1 MAIPLL
7 FLLNATLLFEIRLQ
21 ASRLLN
27 YAQLAGSRYLAGFA
41 EAIIAIAT
49 SMRPTFAKA
58 VLVLAATL
66 AAAPGALACTASPPL
81 EAKLRAQPDADT
93 YVEVGDWFGDR
104 KQYPCALEAFQSAL
118 KLEPGN
124 AKLYYLV
131 GLTLFASGHPEDAIK
146 PLGQSIYLMPE
157 VLKPHLLLASA
168 LEQLHRPQDA
178 LTEWEAALRID
189 RSSSE
194 ALDGMSKLLMTQG
207 DNVSAIELLKDAPR
221 NETLTLDL
229 ALAYGKNR
237 MLDKAEEVLT
247 QAMKQN
253 PSSLALTAALVT
265 VYVNQ
270 VHYENAVNL
279 AAKSA
284 RLHPGN
290 VEAQTLYL
298 QVLVLNG
305 DFTLAKPLALK
316 LLAAHP
322 HDPELLYLSGIL
334 EYQGGQFPAA
344 RRHLEESVALRPNH
358 YNAHY
363 NLGLVL
369 AELKEFPAAKEH
381 LEKAIALGAT
391 EPQVHYKL
399 STVLR
404 ALGDNDRAQDELKL
418 YQQLN
423 QAKISQG
430 LAASKA
436 AEAAKEQAA
445 GNLQKAAAL
454 YREASDATP
463 DNPALAYKL
472 AIALEA
478 TGDTAAER
486 GALERAVKVDP
497 AFALAQDQ
505 LGYLASKD
513 GDTASA
519 EQHFR
524 LAVQAAPGY
533 TQAWISLAATLGMQ
547 SRFSDA
553 QEAVA
558 TALKL
563 EPANSE
569 ALQLRKDLNTAQG
582 QH

>member
-1 MAIPLL
+1 MGPI
-7 FLLNATLLFEIRLQ
+7 FT
-21 ASRLLN
+21 
-27 YAQLAGSRYLAGFA
+27 
-41 EAIIAIAT
+41 
-49 SMRPTFAKA
+49 KA
-58 VLVLAATL
+58 VLVLAAIL
-66 AAAPGALACTASPPL
+66 AVTPCVLACTASPAL
-81 EAKLRAQPDADT
+81 EAKLRAQPGADT

-104 KQYPCALEAFQSAL
+104 KQYPCALEAFRGAL

-131 GLTLFASGHPEDAIK
+131 GLTLYASGHPEEAIQ
-146 PLGQSIYLMPE
+146 PLGQSVHLTPE

-168 LEQLHRPQDA
+168 LEQLHRPQEA
-178 LTEWEAALRID
+178 LAEWEAALRID
-189 RSSSE
+189 RSSPE
-194 ALDGMSKLLMTQG
+194 ALDGMSNLLMKQR
-207 DNVSAIELLKDAPR
+207 DYLSAIELLKDAPR

-229 ALAYGKNR
+229 ALAYGLNR

-253 PSSLALTAALVT
+253 PSSLALTAALVK

-279 AAKSA
+279 AAKST

-290 VEAQTLYL
+290 VEAQRLYL

-305 DFTLAKPLALK
+305 DFTLAQPLASK

-322 HDPELLYLSGIL
+322 HDSEFLYLSGIL

-344 RRHLEESVALRPNH
+344 RRHLEESVALDPNH

-369 AELKEFPAAKEH
+369 AEMKEFPAAKEH

-391 EPQVHYKL
+391 EPQVHFKL

-404 ALGDNDRAQDELKL
+404 ALGENDRAQDELKL

-423 QAKISQG
+423 QAKINQG

-445 GNLQKAAAL
+445 GNSQKAAAL
-454 YREASDATP
+454 YREAADATP
-463 DNPALAYKL
+463 DNAALAYKL
-472 AIALEA
+472 AIALDA
-478 TGDTAAER
+478 TGDAAGER
-486 GALERAVKVDP
+486 TALERAIKVDP

-505 LGYLASKD
+505 LGYLDSKD
-513 GDTASA
+513 GDSAAA

-533 TQAWISLAATLGMQ
+533 TQAWISLAATLGME

>member
-1 MAIPLL
+1 M
-7 FLLNATLLFEIRLQ
+7 Q

-27 YAQLAGSRYLAGFA
+27 YARLAGSRYLARFA
-41 EAIIAIAT
+41 EAIIVT

-58 VLVLAATL
+58 VLVLAAIL
-66 AAAPGALACTASPPL
+66 AVSPRVHACTTSPAL

-131 GLTLFASGHPEDAIK
+131 GLTLYASGHPEDAIK
-146 PLGQSIYLMPE
+146 PLGQSVYLMPE
-157 VLKPHLLLASA
+157 KLEWHILLAHA
-168 LEQLHRPQDA
+168 LEDAHRPQEA
-178 LTEWEAALRID
+178 LTEWEAALHLNP
-189 RSSSE
+189 RSPE
-194 ALDGMSKLLMTQG
+194 ALDGMSKFLMAHG
-207 DNVSAIELLKDAPR
+207 DSVSAIELLNDAPR

-229 ALAYGKNR
+229 ALAYGMSR
-237 MLDKAEEVLT
+237 MLDKAEEVLSE
-247 QAMKQN
+247 AMKRN
-253 PSSLALTAALVT
+253 PSSLALTAALVKI
-265 VYVNQ
+265 YVNQ

-279 AAKSA
+279 AEKSV

-290 VEAQTLYL
+290 LEAPRLYL

-305 DFTLAKPLALK
+305 DFTTAQPLARK

-322 HDPELLYLSGIL
+322 HDSDFLYLSGIL

-344 RRHLEESVALRPNH
+344 RKHLEESVALDPNH

-369 AELKEFPAAKEH
+369 AELKDFPAAKEQ

-391 EPQVHYKL
+391 EPQVHFKL

-404 ALGDNDRAQDELKL
+404 ALGENDRAQDELKL

-423 QAKISQG
+423 QAKINRT
-430 LAASKA
+430 LAASKS

-445 GNLQKAAAL
+445 GNLQKAVAL

-463 DNPALAYKL
+463 DDAALAYKL
-472 AIALEA
+472 ALALDA
-478 TGDTAAER
+478 AGDTAAER
-486 GALERAVKVDP
+486 TALERTVKIDTQ
-497 AFALAQDQ
+497 FALAQNQ
-505 LGYLASKD
+505 LGYLDSKE
-513 GDTASA
+513 GDPAGA
-519 EQHFR
+519 EEHFR
-524 LAVQAAPGY
+524 LAVKAAPGY
-533 TQAWISLAATLGMQ
+533 TQAWISLAATLAME
-547 SRFSDA
+547 SRLSDA

-558 TALKL
+558 TALQL
-563 EPANSE
+563 EPANTE
-569 ALQLRKDLNTAQG
+569 ALQLRKDLNAAQG

>member
-1 MAIPLL
+1 L
-7 FLLNATLLFEIRLQ
+7 RGLQ
-21 ASRLLN
+21 KRS
-27 YAQLAGSRYLAGFA
+27 S
-41 EAIIAIAT
+41 IIAT
-49 SMRPTFAKA
+49 SMHPTLKA
-58 VLVLAATL
+58 VLVFAVILTIFTHL
-66 AAAPGALACTASPPL
+66 HACTGPQLL
-81 EAKLRAQPDADT
+81 EAKLRTQPDADT
-93 YVEVGDWFGDR
+93 YVELGDWFGDR

-124 AKLYYLV
+124 AKIYYLV
-131 GLTLFASGHPEDAIK
+131 GLTLLETERPEDALK

-157 VLKPHLLLASA
+157 VLQPHLLLAGA
-168 LEQLHRPQDA
+168 LEQVHRPQDA

-189 RSSSE
+189 RRSPE
-194 ALDGMSKLLMTQG
+194 ALDGMSKLLMAQG
-207 DNVSAIELLKDAPR
+207 DYRSAIELLKDAPP
-221 NETLTLDL
+221 NETLSLDL
-229 ALAYGKNR
+229 ALAYGMNR
-237 MLDKAEEVLT
+237 GLDQAEEILT
-247 QAMKQN
+247 QAMKQH
-253 PSSLALTAALVT
+253 PSSLALTAALVK

-279 AAKSA
+279 AAKSV
-284 RLHPGN
+284 RLHPGS
-290 VEAQTLYL
+290 VEAQGLYL

-305 DFTLAKPLALK
+305 DFTTAQPLAHK
-316 LLAAHP
+316 LLAGHP
-322 HDPELLYLSGIL
+322 HDSEFLYLSGIL

-344 RRHLEESVALRPNH
+344 RRHLEESVALDPNH

-369 AELKEFPAAKEH
+369 AELKEFTAAKEQ
-381 LEKAIALGAT
+381 LEKAIALGAI
-391 EPQVHYKL
+391 EPQVHFKL
-399 STVLR
+399 ATVLR
-404 ALGDNDRAQDELKL
+404 ALGDNDRAQDELRL

-423 QAKISQG
+423 QAKINRT
-430 LAASKA
+430 LAASKS

-445 GNLQKAAAL
+445 GNLQKAVAL

-463 DNPALAYKL
+463 DDAALAFKL
-472 AIALEA
+472 ALALEA

-486 GALERAVKVDP
+486 TVLERAVKVDP
-497 AFALAQDQ
+497 AFAQALDQ
-505 LGYLASKD
+505 LGYLDSKG
-513 GDTASA
+513 GDTTAA

-533 TQAWISLAATLGMQ
+533 TQAWISLAATLGME

-563 EPANSE
+563 EPANTE

>member
-1 MAIPLL
+1 
-7 FLLNATLLFEIRLQ
+7 
-21 ASRLLN
+21 
-27 YAQLAGSRYLAGFA
+27 
-41 EAIIAIAT
+41 
-49 SMRPTFAKA
+49 MRPTFAKA
-58 VLVLAATL
+58 VLVLAAIL
-66 AAAPGALACTASPPL
+66 AVSPRVHACTTSPAL

-131 GLTLFASGHPEDAIK
+131 GLTLYASGHPEDAIK
-146 PLGQSIYLMPE
+146 PLGQSVYLMPE
-157 VLKPHLLLASA
+157 KLEWHILLAHA
-168 LEQLHRPQDA
+168 LEDAHRPQEA
-178 LTEWEAALRID
+178 LTEWEAALHLNP
-189 RSSSE
+189 RSPE
-194 ALDGMSKLLMTQG
+194 ALDGMSKFLMAHG
-207 DNVSAIELLKDAPR
+207 DSVSAIELLNDAPR

-229 ALAYGKNR
+229 ALAYGMSR
-237 MLDKAEEVLT
+237 MLDKAEEVLSE
-247 QAMKQN
+247 AMKRN
-253 PSSLALTAALVT
+253 PSSLALTAALVKI
-265 VYVNQ
+265 YVNQ

-279 AAKSA
+279 AEKSV

-290 VEAQTLYL
+290 LEAPRLYL

-305 DFTLAKPLALK
+305 DFTTAQPLARK

-322 HDPELLYLSGIL
+322 HDSDFLYLSGIL

-344 RRHLEESVALRPNH
+344 RKHLEESVALDPNH

-369 AELKEFPAAKEH
+369 AELKDFPAAKEQ

-391 EPQVHYKL
+391 EPQVHFKL

-404 ALGDNDRAQDELKL
+404 ALGENDRAQDELKL

-423 QAKISQG
+423 QAKINRT
-430 LAASKA
+430 LAASKS

-445 GNLQKAAAL
+445 GNLQKAVAL

-463 DNPALAYKL
+463 DDAALAYKL
-472 AIALEA
+472 ALALDA
-478 TGDTAAER
+478 AGDTAAER
-486 GALERAVKVDP
+486 TALERTVKIDTQ
-497 AFALAQDQ
+497 FALAQNQ
-505 LGYLASKD
+505 LGYLDSKE
-513 GDTASA
+513 GDPAGA
-519 EQHFR
+519 EEHFR
-524 LAVQAAPGY
+524 LAVKAAPGY
-533 TQAWISLAATLGMQ
+533 TQAWISLAATLAME
-547 SRFSDA
+547 SRLSDA

-558 TALKL
+558 TALQL
-563 EPANSE
+563 EPANTE
-569 ALQLRKDLNTAQG
+569 ALQLRKDLNAAQG

>member
-1 MAIPLL
+1 
-7 FLLNATLLFEIRLQ
+7 LQ

-27 YAQLAGSRYLAGFA
+27 YARLAGSRYLARFA
-41 EAIIAIAT
+41 EAIIVT

-58 VLVLAATL
+58 VLVLAAIL
-66 AAAPGALACTASPPL
+66 AVSPRVHACTTSPAL

-131 GLTLFASGHPEDAIK
+131 GLTLYASGHPEDAIK
-146 PLGQSIYLMPE
+146 PLGQSVYLMPE
-157 VLKPHLLLASA
+157 KLEWHILLAHA
-168 LEQLHRPQDA
+168 LEDAHRPQEA
-178 LTEWEAALRID
+178 LTEWEAALHLNP
-189 RSSSE
+189 RSPE
-194 ALDGMSKLLMTQG
+194 ALDGMSKFLMAHG
-207 DNVSAIELLKDAPR
+207 DSVSAIELLNDAPR

-229 ALAYGKNR
+229 ALAYGMSR
-237 MLDKAEEVLT
+237 MLDKAEEVLSE
-247 QAMKQN
+247 AMKRN
-253 PSSLALTAALVT
+253 PSSLALTAALVKI
-265 VYVNQ
+265 YVNQ

-279 AAKSA
+279 AEKSV

-290 VEAQTLYL
+290 LEAPRLYL

-305 DFTLAKPLALK
+305 DFTTAQPLARK

-322 HDPELLYLSGIL
+322 HDSDFLYLSGIL

-344 RRHLEESVALRPNH
+344 RKHLEESVALDPNH

-369 AELKEFPAAKEH
+369 AELKDFPAAKEQ

-391 EPQVHYKL
+391 EPQVHFKL

-404 ALGDNDRAQDELKL
+404 ALGENDRAQDELKL

-423 QAKISQG
+423 QAKINRT
-430 LAASKA
+430 LAASKS

-445 GNLQKAAAL
+445 GNLQKAVAL

-463 DNPALAYKL
+463 DDAALAYKL
-472 AIALEA
+472 ALALDA
-478 TGDTAAER
+478 AGDTAAER
-486 GALERAVKVDP
+486 TALERTVKIDTQ
-497 AFALAQDQ
+497 FALAQNQ
-505 LGYLASKD
+505 LGYLDSKE
-513 GDTASA
+513 GDPAGA
-519 EQHFR
+519 EEHFR
-524 LAVQAAPGY
+524 LAVKAAPGY
-533 TQAWISLAATLGMQ
+533 TQAWISLAATLAME
-547 SRFSDA
+547 SRLSDA

-558 TALKL
+558 TALQL
-563 EPANSE
+563 EPANTE
-569 ALQLRKDLNTAQG
+569 ALQLRKDLNAAQG

>member
-1 MAIPLL
+1 
-7 FLLNATLLFEIRLQ
+7 LQ
-21 ASRLLN
+21 VARLLN

-41 EAIIAIAT
+41 EAIIAT

-58 VLVLAATL
+58 VLVLAALL
-66 AAAPGALACTASPPL
+66 AVTPCVVACTASPAL
-81 EAKLRAQPDADT
+81 EAKLRAQPDTDT

-124 AKLYYLV
+124 AKIYYLV
-131 GLTLFASGHPEDAIK
+131 GLTLYASGRAEDAIQ
-146 PLGQSIYLMPE
+146 PLSQSIHLQPE

-168 LEQLHRPQDA
+168 LEQLHRPQEA
-178 LTEWEAALRID
+178 LAEWEAALHID
-189 RSSSE
+189 RSSPE
-194 ALDGMSKLLMTQG
+194 ALDGMSNFLIKQH
-207 DNVSAIELLKDAPR
+207 DYVSVIELLKDAPR

-229 ALAYGKNR
+229 ALAYGMNR
-237 MLDKAEEVLT
+237 GLDKAEEVLT

-253 PSSLALTAALVT
+253 PSSLALTAALVKI
-265 VYVNQ
+265 YVNQ

-279 AAKSA
+279 AAKSV
-284 RLHPGN
+284 RIHPGN
-290 VEAQTLYL
+290 IEAQRLYL

-305 DFTLAKPLALK
+305 DLAPAQPLARK

-322 HDPELLYLSGIL
+322 HDSEFLYLSGVI

-344 RRHLEESVALRPNH
+344 RRHLEESVALDPKH

-369 AELKEFPAAKEH
+369 AELKDFPAAKEH
-381 LEKAIALGAT
+381 LETAIALGAT
-391 EPQVHYKL
+391 EPQVHFKL

-404 ALGDNDRAQDELKL
+404 ALGENNRAQDELKV
-418 YQQLN
+418 YQQLTQTRIN
-423 QAKISQG
+423 RT
-430 LAASKA
+430 LAASKS

-463 DNPALAYKL
+463 DDLPLAFKL
-472 AIALEA
+472 ALALEA

-486 GALERAVKVDP
+486 TVLDRVIKVDP

-505 LGYLASKD
+505 LGYLDSKD
-513 GDTASA
+513 GDTAAA

-524 LAVQAAPGY
+524 QAVHAAPGY
-533 TQAWISLAATLGMQ
+533 TQAWISLAATLGME

-558 TALKL
+558 IALKL

-569 ALQLRKDLNTAQG
+569 ALQLRKDLNAAQAP
-582 QH
+582 H

>member
-1 MAIPLL
+1 
-7 FLLNATLLFEIRLQ
+7 
-21 ASRLLN
+21 
-27 YAQLAGSRYLAGFA
+27 
-41 EAIIAIAT
+41 
-49 SMRPTFAKA
+49 MRPTFAKA
-58 VLVLAATL
+58 VLVLAAIL
-66 AAAPGALACTASPPL
+66 AVSPRVHACTTSPAL

-131 GLTLFASGHPEDAIK
+131 GLTLYASGHPEDAIK
-146 PLGQSIYLMPE
+146 PLGQSVYLMPE
-157 VLKPHLLLASA
+157 KLEWHILLAHA
-168 LEQLHRPQDA
+168 LEDAHRPQEA
-178 LTEWEAALRID
+178 LTEWEAALHLNP
-189 RSSSE
+189 RSPE
-194 ALDGMSKLLMTQG
+194 ALDGMSKFLMAHG
-207 DNVSAIELLKDAPR
+207 DSVSAIELLNDAPR

-229 ALAYGKNR
+229 ALAYGMSR
-237 MLDKAEEVLT
+237 MLDKAEEVLSE
-247 QAMKQN
+247 AMKRN
-253 PSSLALTAALVT
+253 PSSLALTAALVKI
-265 VYVNQ
+265 YVNQ

-279 AAKSA
+279 AEKSV

-290 VEAQTLYL
+290 LEAPRLYL

-305 DFTLAKPLALK
+305 DFTTAQPLARK

-322 HDPELLYLSGIL
+322 HDSDFLYLSGIL

-344 RRHLEESVALRPNH
+344 RKHLEESVALDPNH

-369 AELKEFPAAKEH
+369 AELKDFPAAKEQ

-391 EPQVHYKL
+391 EPQVHFKL

-404 ALGDNDRAQDELKL
+404 ALGENDRAQDELKL

-423 QAKISQG
+423 QAKINRT
-430 LAASKA
+430 LAASKS

-463 DNPALAYKL
+463 DDAALAYKL
-472 AIALEA
+472 ALALDA
-478 TGDTAAER
+478 AGDTAAER
-486 GALERAVKVDP
+486 TALERTVKIDTQ
-497 AFALAQDQ
+497 FALAQNQ
-505 LGYLASKD
+505 LGYLDSKE
-513 GDTASA
+513 GDPAGA
-519 EQHFR
+519 EEHFR
-524 LAVQAAPGY
+524 LAVKAAPGY
-533 TQAWISLAATLGMQ
+533 TQAWISLAATLAME
-547 SRFSDA
+547 SRLSDA

-558 TALKL
+558 TALQL
-563 EPANSE
+563 EPANTE
-569 ALQLRKDLNTAQG
+569 ALQLRKDLNAAQG

>member
-1 MAIPLL
+1 
-7 FLLNATLLFEIRLQ
+7 
-21 ASRLLN
+21 
-27 YAQLAGSRYLAGFA
+27 
-41 EAIIAIAT
+41 
-49 SMRPTFAKA
+49 MRPTFTKA
-58 VLVLAATL
+58 VLVLAAIL
-66 AAAPGALACTASPPL
+66 ASAPCVVACTASPAL
-81 EAKLRAQPDADT
+81 EAKLHAKPDADT

-118 KLEPGN
+118 KLEPEN

-131 GLTLFASGHPEDAIK
+131 GLTLYASGRPEDAIQ
-146 PLGQSIYLMPE
+146 PLARSIHLTPE

-168 LEQLHRPQDA
+168 LEQLHRPQEA
-178 LTEWEAALRID
+178 LSEWEAALRID

-194 ALDGMSKLLMTQG
+194 ALDGMSNLLMKQH
-207 DNVSAIELLKDAPR
+207 DYVSAIGLLKDAPR

-229 ALAYGKNR
+229 ALAYGLNR

-253 PSSLALTAALVT
+253 PSSLALTAALVK

-279 AAKSA
+279 ALKSA

-290 VEAQTLYL
+290 VEAQRLYL

-305 DFTLAKPLALK
+305 DFTPAQPLANK

-322 HDPELLYLSGIL
+322 HDSEFLYLSGIL

-344 RRHLEESVALRPNH
+344 RRHLEESVALDPNH

-369 AELKEFPAAKEH
+369 AELKDYPAAKEQF
-381 LEKAIALGAT
+381 EKAIALGAT
-391 EPQVHYKL
+391 EPQVHFKL

-404 ALGDNDRAQDELKL
+404 ALGENERAQDELKL

-423 QAKISQG
+423 QAKISHG
-430 LAASKA
+430 LAASKS

-463 DNPALAYKL
+463 DDLPLAFKL
-472 AIALEA
+472 ALALEA
-478 TGDTAAER
+478 TGDTAAEHTV
-486 GALERAVKVDP
+486 LERVIKVDP
-497 AFALAQDQ
+497 TFALAQDQ
-505 LGYLASKD
+505 LGYLDSKN
-513 GDTASA
+513 GDAAGA

-533 TQAWISLAATLGMQ
+533 TQAWISLAATLGME
-547 SRFSDA
+547 SRYSDA

-563 EPANSE
+563 EPSNSE
-569 ALQLRKDLNTAQG
+569 ALQLRKDLTAAQG

>member
-1 MAIPLL
+1 
-7 FLLNATLLFEIRLQ
+7 
-21 ASRLLN
+21 
-27 YAQLAGSRYLAGFA
+27 
-41 EAIIAIAT
+41 
-49 SMRPTFAKA
+49 MRPTLAKA
-58 VLVLAATL
+58 VVVLAAIL
-66 AAAPGALACTASPPL
+66 AAIPCAHACTASPAL
-81 EAKLRAQPDADT
+81 EAKLHAQPDADT

-131 GLTLFASGHPEDAIK
+131 GLTLFASGHAEDAIK

-157 VLKPHLLLASA
+157 KLEWHILLAHA
-168 LEQLHRPQDA
+168 MEDAHQPQEA
-178 LTEWEAALRID
+178 LTEWEAALHLD
-189 RSSSE
+189 PRSPE
-194 ALDGMSKLLMTQG
+194 ALDGMSKFLMAHG
-207 DNVSAIELLKDAPR
+207 DRVSAIELLKDAPR
-221 NETLTLDL
+221 NETLTVDL
-229 ALAYGKNR
+229 ALAYGESR
-237 MLDKAEEVLT
+237 MLDQAEEVLT
-247 QAMKQN
+247 QAMKRN
-253 PSSLALTAALVT
+253 PSSLALTAALVK

-279 AAKSA
+279 AAKSV

-290 VEAQTLYL
+290 LEAQRLYL

-305 DFTLAKPLALK
+305 DFTTAQPLARK
-316 LLAAHP
+316 LLAAYP
-322 HDPELLYLSGIL
+322 HDSDFLYLSGIL

-344 RRHLEESVALRPNH
+344 RRHLEESVALDPNH

-381 LEKAIALGAT
+381 LEKAITLGAT
-391 EPQVHYKL
+391 EPQVHFKL
-399 STVLR
+399 ATVLR
-404 ALGDNDRAQDELKL
+404 ALGETDRAQDELKL

-423 QAKISQG
+423 QAKINRT
-430 LAASKA
+430 LAASKS

-463 DNPALAYKL
+463 DDLPIAFRLALAL
-472 AIALEA
+472 DA

-486 GALERAVKVDP
+486 TVLERVIKVDA
-497 AFALAQDQ
+497 AFAQAQNQ
-505 LGYLASKD
+505 LGYLDSKD
-513 GDTASA
+513 GDTAGA
-519 EQHFR
+519 EEHFR

-533 TQAWISLAATLGMQ
+533 TQAWISLAATLGME

-569 ALQLRKDLNTAQG
+569 ALQLRKDLNAAQG

>member
-1 MAIPLL
+1 LL
-7 FLLNATLLFEIRLQ
+7 D
-21 ASRLLN
+21 

-41 EAIIAIAT
+41 EAIIAT

-58 VLVLAATL
+58 VLVLAAIL
-66 AAAPGALACTASPPL
+66 AATPRVVACTASPAL
-81 EAKLRAQPDADT
+81 EAKLHAQPDADT
-93 YVEVGDWFGDR
+93 YVEIGDWFGDR

-131 GLTLFASGHPEDAIK
+131 GLTLYASGQPEDAIK

-168 LEQLHRPQDA
+168 LEQVDRPQDA
-178 LTEWEAALRID
+178 LMEWEAALRID
-189 RSSSE
+189 RGSTE
-194 ALDGMSKLLMTQG
+194 ALHGMSKLLMKQR
-207 DNVSAIELLKDAPR
+207 DYVSAIELLKDAPR
-221 NETLTLDL
+221 NETLTIDL
-229 ALAYGKNR
+229 AMAYDINA
-237 MLDKAEEVLT
+237 MPDKAEEVVT
-247 QAMKQN
+247 QAMKRN
-253 PSSLALTAALVT
+253 PSSLALTGELVQ
-265 VYVNQ
+265 VYVHQ

-279 AAKSA
+279 AAKSVRA
-284 RLHPGN
+284 HPGN
-290 VEAQTLYL
+290 LEAQRLYL

-305 DFTLAKPLALK
+305 DFTTAQPLARK

-322 HDPELLYLSGIL
+322 HDSDFLYLSGIL
-334 EYQGGQFPAA
+334 EYQGGQFPTA
-344 RRHLEESVALRPNH
+344 RRHLEESVGLDPNH

-369 AELKEFPAAKEH
+369 EELKDYPAAKEH
-381 LEKAIALGAT
+381 LEKAIALGAK
-391 EPQVHYKL
+391 EPQVHFKL
-399 STVLR
+399 ATVLR
-404 ALGDNDRAQDELKL
+404 ALGENDRAQDELRL

-423 QAKISQG
+423 QAKVSRT
-430 LAASKA
+430 LAKSKS

-454 YREASDATP
+454 YREASEATP
-463 DNPALAYKL
+463 DDLKL
-472 AIALEA
+472 AFQLALALEA

-486 GALERAVKVDP
+486 TILERVIKVDP
-497 AFALAQDQ
+497 AFALAQNQ
-505 LGYLASKD
+505 LGYLDSKD
-513 GDTASA
+513 GDTAGA

-533 TQAWISLAATLGMQ
+533 TQAWISLAATLGME
-547 SRFSDA
+547 SRFPDA
-553 QEAVA
+553 QEAIA

-569 ALQLRKDLNTAQG
+569 ALQLRKDLSTAQG

>member
-1 MAIPLL
+1 
-7 FLLNATLLFEIRLQ
+7 LQ

-41 EAIIAIAT
+41 EAIIAT
-49 SMRPTFAKA
+49 SMRPKFAKA
-58 VLVLAATL
+58 VLVLAAIL
-66 AAAPGALACTASPPL
+66 AATPCVLACTASPAL
-81 EAKLRAQPDADT
+81 EAKLKAHPDDADT

-104 KQYPCALEAFQSAL
+104 KQYPCALEAFQHAI

-131 GLTLFASGHPEDAIK
+131 GLTLYASGHPDDAIK

-168 LEQLHRPQDA
+168 LDQVRRHQDA
-178 LTEWEAALRID
+178 ITEWEAALRID
-189 RSSSE
+189 HLSTE
-194 ALDGMSKLLMTQG
+194 ALHGISQSLMAIG
-207 DNVSAIELLKDAPR
+207 DNAAAIDALREAPR

-229 ALAYGKNR
+229 AQAYGKSN
-237 MLDKAEEVLT
+237 MLDKASQVLT
-247 QAMKQN
+247 ESLRRN
-253 PSSLALTAALVT
+253 PSSLPLTAAMVT
-265 VYVNQ
+265 VLVRQ
-270 VHYENAVNL
+270 VHYQEAVHV
-279 AAKSA
+279 AEKSA

-290 VEAQTLYL
+290 LEAQRLYL
-298 QVLVLNG
+298 RVLVLNG
-305 DFTLAKPLALK
+305 DFAPAQPLARK

-322 HDPELLYLSGIL
+322 HDSDFLYLSGIL
-334 EYQGGQFPAA
+334 EDQSGNFATA
-344 RRHLEESVALRPNH
+344 RRHLEESVALDPDR

-369 AELKEFPAAKEH
+369 AELKDYPAAKEH
-381 LEKAIALGAT
+381 FEKAIALGAP
-391 EPQVHYKL
+391 EPQVHFKL

-423 QAKISQG
+423 QTQLNRT

-436 AEAAKEQAA
+436 AEAAKEQTA

-463 DNPALAYKL
+463 DDTALAYKL
-472 AIALEA
+472 ALALDA

-486 GALERAVKVDP
+486 TALERAVKIDP
-497 AFALAQDQ
+497 AFALAQNQ
-505 LGYLASKD
+505 LGYLDSKD
-513 GDTASA
+513 GDIAGA

-533 TQAWISLAATLGMQ
+533 TQAWISLAATLGME

-553 QEAVA
+553 QEAVS

-563 EPANSE
+563 EPANAE